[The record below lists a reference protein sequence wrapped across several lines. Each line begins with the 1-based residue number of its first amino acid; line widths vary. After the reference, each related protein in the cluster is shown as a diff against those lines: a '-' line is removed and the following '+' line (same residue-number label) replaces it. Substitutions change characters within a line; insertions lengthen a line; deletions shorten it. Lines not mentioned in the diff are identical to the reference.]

1 VINDRKGHT
10 TVDPKKY
17 KLRATLR
24 YILEVEDDDEK
35 MEDGEEE
42 ENEDQDDATAQTD
55 QANAVEF
62 QVKILQV
69 GD

>member
-1 VINDRKGHT
+1 MINDRKGHT

-24 YILEVEDDDEK
+24 YVPEVEDDDEK

-42 ENEDQDDATAQTD
+42 D
-55 QANAVEF
+55 
-62 QVKILQV
+62 LL
-69 GD
+69 